1 MSEPVSS
8 PVRSTRET
16 VDLLLRT
23 ITEGTRD
30 DLADLYAEDVVI
42 SNPFA
47 PDGVP
52 NESRGNAQ
60 LRARMKSFQQYL
72 AYDAVKDVTVHE
84 TIDPQVAIVEFTLV
98 GTLVP
103 TSERFEL
110 PAINV
115 IRVVDGLITESRDH
129 TDGVRVA
136 ALFARIQ
143 AVGG

>member
-1 MSEPVSS
+1 MSE

-16 VDLLLRT
+16 IELLLRT
-23 ITEGTRD
+23 IIEGSRD
-30 DLADLYAEDVVI
+30 DVADLYADDVVI

-52 NESRGNAQ
+52 NESRGNAA
-60 LRARMKSFQQYL
+60 LRARMKQFAQYL
-72 AYDAVKDVTVHE
+72 DYAAVKNVTIHE
-84 TIDPQVAIVEFTLV
+84 TTDPQVAVVEFSMA

-103 TSERFEL
+103 TGEAFEL

-129 TDGVRVA
+129 TDAVRTGQ
-136 ALFARIQ
+136 LFEKIQ
-143 AVGG
+143 AAGS